1 MSGIKPINPTTYEV
15 GLPFGDKVE
24 IGDKEAGD
32 FKPHLKLNR
41 WDGECFIKV
50 GLPITDKRTPVVE
63 GDKVKWIEPNREA
76 HFYPFEPRIVG
87 GFLQN
92 ELGGFEFE
100 IILKKKPA
108 KNTITLDIE
117 TQGLKF
123 YYQPELTPK
132 EIADGAVRPD
142 NVVGS
147 YAVYH
152 DTRTNM
158 HSSKEDAE
166 KYKCGKAFHIYR
178 PKVKDAV
185 GSETWADLLL
195 DEPNGKLIITI
206 DQDFLDNAVYPVS
219 IDPNFGYETQA
230 GTYKWFGG
238 GYMYGDLHTSPA
250 GNNNAVSISVWCHRY
265 GSAFDLKGV
274 LVLHSNLNIVA
285 NGVGPPVEVPVSDAW
300 ITSTFATQPS
310 LSASTEYVLMVIPE
324 CSGSDCCL
332 YYDTGEA
339 DQGHQ
344 DYSNNY
350 ASPTDPTDAYH
361 NTRLYSIYC
370 TYEEAAGVTEKSSSD
385 TGSGADAKA
394 SGNPV
399 ATLTRSEGGSGSD
412 TIFGLLGKLTS
423 DAGSGVDAYVSLEKP
438 GAKTSS
444 DTGSGIEGT
453 PLSSAF
459 LAGSETGSGIE
470 TFIARLLAAVDTGYG
485 VEAGSVETD
494 GLLKDLLAT
503 ELGEGSD
510 SLIAKIEM
518 PAKGGGMKLWT

>member
-123 YYQPELTPK
+123 YYQPPLTPE
-132 EIADGAVRPD
+132 EIADGAFRPD
-142 NVVGS
+142 NVIGS

-152 DTRTNM
+152 ATRTNA
-158 HSSKEDAE
+158 HRNKADAD
-166 KYKCGKAFHIYR
+166 KYKAGKAFHIYR
-178 PKVKDAV
+178 PKVTDAN
-185 GSETWADLLL
+185 GNWIWANLNIQDGILT
-195 DEPNGKLIITI
+195 ITI
-206 DQDFLDNAVYPVS
+206 DQTWLDNAVYPVS
-219 IDPNFGYETQA
+219 IDPNFGYETI
-230 GTYKWFGG
+230 GGSYYPISYNYLFGSLFTAPADATTADSISA
-238 GYMYGDLHTSPA
+238 YCKYSASA
-250 GNNNAVSISVWCHRY
+250 GN
-265 GSAFDLKGV
+265 LKGV

-285 NGVGPPVEVPVSDAW
+285 NGVGNPIAMPSSFAW
-300 ITSTFATQPS
+300 ITSAFGTAPS
-310 LSASTEYVLMVIPE
+310 LSPNTDYVLMAITSTDVDIK
-324 CSGSDCCL
+324 
-332 YYDTGEA
+332 YDTGA
-339 DQGHQ
+339 ANQGH
-344 DYSNNY
+344 DDSSNNY
-350 ASPTDPTDAYH
+350 TTPTNPTDAAHY
-361 NTRLYSIYC
+361 TDKYSIYC
-370 TYEEAAGVTEKSSSD
+370 TYTTAGVTEKSSSD
-385 TGSGADAKA
+385 TGMGADAKA

-453 PLSSAF
+453 PLPSAF
-459 LAGSETGSGIE
+459 LASSETGSGIE

-494 GLLKDLLAT
+494 GLLKNLLAT

>member
-152 DTRTNM
+152 ATRGNI
-158 HSSKEDAE
+158 HSNNADAE

-195 DEPNGKLIITI
+195 DEPNGKLIITV
-206 DQDFLDNAVYPVS
+206 DQTWLDNAVYPVS
-219 IDPNFGYETQA
+219 IDPNFGYETKGGSSSQWVYRSTIRGIVATGGA
-230 GTYKWFGG
+230 GT
-238 GYMYGDLHTSPA
+238 
-250 GNNNAVSISVWCHRY
+250 GNSITAY
-265 GSAFDLKGV
+265 L
-274 LVLHSNLNIVA
+274 
-285 NGVGPPVEVPVSDAW
+285 
-300 ITSTFATQPS
+300 
-310 LSASTEYVLMVIPE
+310 TEY
-324 CSGSDCCL
+324 GL
-332 YYDTGEA
+332 YYPLVKFALYKDSDSSFVRGTSEWTVTEDWDGWKTLNFTTEPTLEAIDYVIVGWASNYVSGWYDT
-339 DQGHQ
+339 DVCKQ
-344 DYSNNY
+344 DSETYNSW
-350 ASPTDPTDAYH
+350 PDPAVFVGGTWKV
-361 NTRLYSIYC
+361 SIYC
-370 TYEEAAGVTEKSSSD
+370 TYTTAGVTEKSSSD

-453 PLSSAF
+453 PLPSAI

-470 TFIARLLAAVDTGYG
+470 ALVARLLAAVDTGYG

>member
-1 MSGIKPINPTTYEV
+1 MSGIMPINPTTYEV

-24 IGDKEAGD
+24 IGDNEAGN

-152 DTRTNM
+152 ATRTPM
-158 HSSKEDAE
+158 HRGKADAE
-166 KYKCGKAFHIYR
+166 KYKAGKAFHIYR

-185 GSETWADLLL
+185 GGETWADLSL
-195 DEPNGKLIITI
+195 DERNGKLVITV
-206 DQDFLDNAVYPVS
+206 DQTWLDRAVYPVS
-219 IDPNFGYETQA
+219 IDPNFGYETIGSTSLYPNA
-230 GTYKWFGG
+230 NCLIGSLF
-238 GYMYGDLHTSPA
+238 TSPA
-250 GNNNAVSISVWCHRY
+250 GGNDGVSM
-265 GSAFDLKGV
+265 SAYVKHTWSSSYHIKGV
-274 LVLHSNLNIVA
+274 VVLHSNLNIIT
-285 NGVGPPVEVPVSDAW
+285 NGITDA
-300 ITSTFATQPS
+300 IGVTSTAGWRTGNFSTSPS
-310 LSASTEYVLMVIPE
+310 LSASTEYVLMIIPD
-324 CSGSDCCL
+324 SSDIKI
-332 YYDTGEA
+332 YKDTGSLN
-339 DQGHQ
+339 QGHK
-344 DYSNNY
+344 DTSNSY
-350 ASPTDPTDAYH
+350 ASPSNPTDAEH
-361 NTRLYSIYC
+361 GWSKFSIYC
-370 TYEEAAGVTEKSSSD
+370 TYEGAGGVTEKSSSD

-453 PLSSAF
+453 PLPSAF
-459 LAGSETGSGIE
+459 LASSESGSGIE

-494 GLLKDLLAT
+494 GLLKNLLAT

-510 SLIAKIEM
+510 SLIAKIET
-518 PAKGGGMKLWT
+518 PTKGGGMKLWT